1 MSLVAQLTE
10 GLQSLGLSS
19 LEPEVPR
26 LLAYQALLAKWN
38 ATYNLTAIREPERMV
53 SHHLLDSLAILTKL
67 PTEPMFRVLDVGTG
81 AGLPGIPLAIG
92 RPHWKL
98 TLLDSSHKKTAFVQ
112 QAVIELRLPNV
123 TVKTA
128 RVESFPANERYDYVV
143 SRAFSELAEFTR
155 VAGHLVKLGG
165 EMLAMKGVHP
175 QHEIDALSPP
185 WKAVSV
191 EPLRVPGL
199 DADRT
204 LVKLLKAA

>member
-10 GLQSLGLSS
+10 GLGSLGLSS

-38 ATYNLTAIREPERMV
+38 ATYNLTAIRDPERMV
-53 SHHLLDSLAILTKL
+53 SHHLLDSLAILTLL
-67 PTEPMFRVLDVGTG
+67 PPEPLFRVLDVGTG
-81 AGLPGIPLAIG
+81 AGLPGIPLAIA

-112 QAVIELRLPNV
+112 QAVIELRLANV

-143 SRAFSELAEFTR
+143 SRAFSELAEFIR

-165 EMLAMKGVHP
+165 EMLAMKGMHP
-175 QHEIDALSPP
+175 QQEIDALSPP
-185 WKAVSV
+185 WKVVSV
-191 EPLRVPGL
+191 APLRVPGL